1 LNLRFRLSIVSARL
15 RLFFSHYHRDK
26 PLVRQIVEALPGW
39 LTAWVDEDRLCF
51 GDRLTPE
58 LKDAIDSQ
66 VDYVVLLFNND
77 AAESAWVRAEIRWA
91 LEHERQSGRTFLL
104 PVVLDD
110 SHARLSDLGLGDR
123 LALNLADYNKGSVES
138 LGREIANHVA
148 GRNLKELDVARDTVP
163 IEDSLHQQAEEAVD
177 LIAEIPL
184 RWRPQV
190 EALLMKPFVMDLNS
204 ARAGVIP
211 LSHNLYY
218 QRVFYEMSRA
228 GSGTRVLAISTL
240 SSDLWT
246 RDADQIYYSSL
257 NFEAIERGAEIQRLF
272 VVPETH
278 PPAFRAIL
286 KEQQEAGIN
295 TRVASATLLASVP
308 DLDDFVLLETDSSTY
323 AYVAQPSIVG
333 SRRIR
338 SASLVLTEITL
349 DRMRE
354 ALREAWVLASP
365 PDEFFASSP
374 PAGKAPPPGDG
385 LPSRHLD
392 HPVVSCEEAAAARG
406 IPLARELKTL
416 LLQTHDH
423 GIVAVHL
430 PGDAKVALRK
440 VKQSMGTAQA
450 YQASLEALAGLGLSP
465 GTICAIKEPVWSMRH
480 LVSQRLL
487 QMDTVMTN
495 DGTKTGYVEFD
506 PAVLLL
512 TDQIVGDFEE

>member
-1 LNLRFRLSIVSARL
+1 
-15 RLFFSHYHRDK
+15 
-26 PLVRQIVEALPGW
+26 
-39 LTAWVDEDRLCF
+39 
-51 GDRLTPE
+51 
-58 LKDAIDSQ
+58 
-66 VDYVVLLFNND
+66 
-77 AAESAWVRAEIRWA
+77 
-91 LEHERQSGRTFLL
+91 
-104 PVVLDD
+104 
-110 SHARLSDLGLGDR
+110 
-123 LALNLADYNKGSVES
+123 
-138 LGREIANHVA
+138 
-148 GRNLKELDVARDTVP
+148 
-163 IEDSLHQQAEEAVD
+163 
-177 LIAEIPL
+177 
-184 RWRPQV
+184 
-190 EALLMKPFVMDLNS
+190 
-204 ARAGVIP
+204 
-211 LSHNLYY
+211 
-218 QRVFYEMSRA
+218 MSRA
-228 GSGTRVLAISTL
+228 SSGTRVLAISTL

-246 RDADQIYYSSL
+246 RDADQIHYSSL

-278 PPAFRAIL
+278 PPAFRAIV

-365 PDEFFASSP
+365 PYEFFASSP

-385 LPSRHLD
+385 LPSRRLD
-392 HPVVSCEEAAAARG
+392 RPVVSCEDAAAARG

-440 VKQSMGTAQA
+440 VKQGLGTAQA

-465 GTICAIKEPVWSMRH
+465 GTICAVKEPVWSMRH

-495 DGTKTGYVEFD
+495 DGTKTGYLEFD